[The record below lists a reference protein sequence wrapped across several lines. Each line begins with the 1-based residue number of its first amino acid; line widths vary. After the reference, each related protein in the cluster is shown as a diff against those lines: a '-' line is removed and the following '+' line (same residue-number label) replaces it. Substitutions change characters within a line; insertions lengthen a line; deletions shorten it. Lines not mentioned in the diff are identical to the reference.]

1 MAGRCGRLL
10 DVRLLLKKLSISAV
24 TLVVAGA
31 AAELVARAAEPG
43 PFSLIDRNPYVE
55 SEVDGHH
62 RHRAGFVGR
71 WDSTWYEIDERG
83 FRGPV
88 REVTGAEGEF
98 RVACV
103 GDSCTFG
110 KGVLEADTWPRQ
122 LEGLLRERAP
132 ASLVFN
138 LGINGGNGEVYLAY
152 LEQHIEDLRPD
163 VVALG
168 YNINDFP
175 NALRSVDERVFKQRG
190 ARRLL
195 PRWLRDT
202 MGRLALYRFARAAYY
217 DLNQARD
224 IAVSEA
230 TARAVAAVPVD
241 DAVWDRE
248 RGHLTGIRD
257 LAAEYGAPVVVF
269 LFPYESQVLIDDH
282 DRGPIERL
290 AAECS
295 ALDLPFFDLA
305 EEFRA
310 AAGEEGAPPSL
321 FVKGDRY
328 HPNAAGYSIVAR
340 RVLAEF
346 DVIGVAP

>member
-1 MAGRCGRLL
+1 M
-10 DVRLLLKKLSISAV
+10 RLLLKKLSISAV
-24 TLVVAGA
+24 TLVVAGF

-43 PFSLIDRNPYVE
+43 PFSFIDRSPYVD
-55 SEVDGHH
+55 SEVDGHY

-71 WDSTWYEIDERG
+71 WDATWCEIDERG
-83 FRGPV
+83 FRGPG

-138 LGINGGNGEVYLAY
+138 LGINGGHGRVYLAH
-152 LEQHIEDLRPD
+152 LEQHIAALRPD

-168 YNINDFP
+168 YNINDFL
-175 NALRSVDERVFKQRG
+175 NSLRSADEKVFKQHG

-195 PRWLRDT
+195 PQWLRDG
-202 MGRLALYRFARAAYY
+202 MGRFALYRFARAAYY
-217 DLNQARD
+217 DLNQGEDLA
-224 IAVSEA
+224 ASEA
-230 TARAVAAVPVD
+230 AARAAAAVPVD
-241 DAVWDRE
+241 DAVWQRE
-248 RGHLTGIRD
+248 RGDLTGIRD
-257 LAAEYGAPVVVF
+257 LAAKYGAPVVVF
-269 LFPYESQVLIDDH
+269 LFPYESQVLIDDY
-282 DRGPIERL
+282 DRGPIERF

-295 ALDLPFFDLA
+295 SLGLAFFDLA

-310 AAGEEGAPPSL
+310 AASEEGAPPSL
-321 FVKGDRY
+321 FLKGDRY

-346 DVIGVAP
+346 DAIGVAP

>member
-1 MAGRCGRLL
+1 MR
-10 DVRLLLKKLSISAV
+10 VRLLLKKLTISVV
-24 TLVVAGA
+24 TLALAGV

-43 PFSLIDRNPYVE
+43 PFSFVDRNPYVD
-55 SEVDGHH
+55 SEVDGHY

-71 WDSTWYEIDERG
+71 WDATWCDIDERG
-83 FRGPV
+83 FRGPD

-110 KGVLEADTWPRQ
+110 KGVLEADSWPRQ

-138 LGINGGNGEVYLAY
+138 LGINGAHGRVYLAH
-152 LEQHIEDLRPD
+152 LEQHIADLQPD

-175 NALRSVDERVFKQRG
+175 NSLRSVDEKVFKQRG
-190 ARRLL
+190 PRRLL
-195 PRWLRDT
+195 PKWLRDG

-217 DLNQARD
+217 EMNQAKD
-224 IAVSEA
+224 IAASEA
-230 TARAVAAVPVD
+230 TARAAAAVPVD

-248 RGHLTGIRD
+248 RGYLTGIRE

-269 LFPYESQVLIDDH
+269 LFPYESQVLIDDY

-290 AAECS
+290 AAECRG
-295 ALDLPFFDLA
+295 LGLPFFDLA

-310 AAGEEGAPPSL
+310 AAREEGAPSSL

-346 DVIGVAP
+346 DAIGIAP

>member
-1 MAGRCGRLL
+1 M
-10 DVRLLLKKLSISAV
+10 
-24 TLVVAGA
+24 
-31 AAELVARAAEPG
+31 
-43 PFSLIDRNPYVE
+43 
-55 SEVDGHH
+55 
-62 RHRAGFVGR
+62 GR
-71 WDSTWYEIDERG
+71 WDATWYEIDERG
-83 FRGPV
+83 FRGPG

-110 KGVLEADTWPRQ
+110 KGVLEADTWPRK

-163 VVALG
+163 VVALEVQHQR
-168 YNINDFP
+168 FP
-175 NALRSVDERVFKQRG
+175 E
-190 ARRLL
+190 
-195 PRWLRDT
+195 
-202 MGRLALYRFARAAYY
+202 RAAFRRRAG
-217 DLNQARD
+217 LQA
-224 IAVSEA
+224 AG
-230 TARAVAAVPVD
+230 RAPAPAPVAARHDGAPRALPIRARGVLRPEPGQGH
-241 DAVWDRE
+241 RGL
-248 RGHLTGIRD
+248 RGHGPRGGSGSPSTMRSGIASVATSTGIRD

-269 LFPYESQVLIDDH
+269 LFPYESQVLIDDY

-290 AAECS
+290 AAECG

-310 AAGEEGAPPSL
+310 AAGEQGAPPSL

-346 DVIGVAP
+346 DAIGVAPLTSGTRPRWARLAPSRSTAGPRGLTRGAGRARR

>member
-1 MAGRCGRLL
+1 MRP
-10 DVRLLLKKLSISAV
+10 LLKKLSISAV
-24 TLVVAGA
+24 TLAVAGV
-31 AAELVARAAEPG
+31 AAELVARVAEPG
-43 PFSLIDRNPYVE
+43 PFSFIDRNPYVD

-71 WDSTWYEIDERG
+71 WDATWCEIDERG
-83 FRGPV
+83 FRGPG

-175 NALRSVDERVFKQRG
+175 NALRSVDEKVFKQRG
-190 ARRLL
+190 ARRFL
-195 PRWLRDT
+195 PQWLRDA
-202 MGRLALYRFARAAYY
+202 MGRFALYRFARAAYY
-217 DLNQARD
+217 DVNQAKD
-224 IAVSEA
+224 IAAAEA
-230 TARAVAAVPVD
+230 MAGAVAAVPVD

-248 RGHLTGIRD
+248 RGYLAGIRD

-269 LFPYESQVLIDDH
+269 LFPYESQVLIDDY

-305 EEFRA
+305 GEFRA
-310 AAGEEGAPPSL
+310 AAGEEDSPSSL
-321 FVKGDRY
+321 FLRGDRY

-346 DVIGVAP
+346 DAIGVAP

>member
-110 KGVLEADTWPRQ
+110 KGSSRPTPGRGSWRGCCASARPRPSCSTSGSTA
-122 LEGLLRERAP
+122 ET
-132 ASLVFN
+132 V
-138 LGINGGNGEVYLAY
+138 
-152 LEQHIEDLRPD
+152 
-163 VVALG
+163 
-168 YNINDFP
+168 
-175 NALRSVDERVFKQRG
+175 RSTSRISSSTSRTSGPTSSRSGTTSTISRTRCVPST
-190 ARRLL
+190 RRSSSS
-195 PRWLRDT
+195 
-202 MGRLALYRFARAAYY
+202 AARAGSCPSGCATRWGASRSIDSRARAYY
-217 DLNQARD
+217 DLNRARD

-310 AAGEEGAPPSL
+310 AAGEQGL
-321 FVKGDRY
+321 L
-328 HPNAAGYSIVAR
+328 R
-340 RVLAEF
+340 RCS
-346 DVIGVAP
+346 